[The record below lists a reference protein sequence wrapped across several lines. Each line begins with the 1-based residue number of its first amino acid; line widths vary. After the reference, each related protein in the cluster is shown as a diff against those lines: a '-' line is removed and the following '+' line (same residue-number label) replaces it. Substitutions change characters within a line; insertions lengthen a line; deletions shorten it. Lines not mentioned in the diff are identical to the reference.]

1 MSINNVNVTGRITND
16 IELRRTNNSGK
27 AVINFT
33 IAVNSYFKEEPEWV
47 DCVIWG
53 KLAENLATYCGK
65 GSLIGIT
72 GRLQTSSYENQDGR
86 RIKTTEV
93 VVERLE
99 FLGSSNRQQNNQNN
113 QSNQNYQNNYNQ
125 GYQQQNYNQNY
136 QGNQNSQ
143 YNRNNQN
150 NGNNRNVRG
159 YQHNNSNYTNNSNN
173 SNNYNGQNM
182 QTYVPNNQNYQNAS
196 SDLNTQ
202 VNQSFQS
209 DNLNYDDNSFDLDNY
224 DMLEDD
230 IQF

>member
-27 AVINFT
+27 SVINFT

-65 GSLIGIT
+65 GSHIGIT

-86 RIKTTEV
+86 RIKKTEV

-99 FLGSSNRQQNNQNN
+99 FLGSSNRQQNNQY
-113 QSNQNYQNNYNQ
+113 NQNYQNNYNQ
-125 GYQQQNYNQNY
+125 GYQQQNYNQNNQY
-136 QGNQNSQ
+136 NQNSQ
-143 YNRNNQN
+143 NYQN

-159 YQHNNSNYTNNSNN
+159 YQNNNSNYSNN

-182 QTYVPNNQNYQNAS
+182 QTYVPNNQNFQDNQNYQNNQNFQNEFQNNENNEFV
-196 SDLNTQ
+196 DFEDPNT
-202 VNQSFQS
+202 NA
-209 DNLNYDDNSFDLDNY
+209 FDGY
-224 DMLEDD
+224 DMQEDD

>member
-99 FLGSSNRQQNNQNN
+99 FLGSSNRQQN
-113 QSNQNYQNNYNQ
+113 
-125 GYQQQNYNQNY
+125 YNQNY

-150 NGNNRNVRG
+150 YQNNGNNRNVRG
-159 YQHNNSNYTNNSNN
+159 YQHNNSNYSNN

-182 QTYVPNNQNYQNAS
+182 QTYVPNNQNYQNVQNAS
-196 SDLNTQ
+196 ADLNTQ
-202 VNQSFQS
+202 VNQSFQN

>member
-53 KLAENLATYCGK
+53 KLAENLAAYCGK
-65 GSLIGIT
+65 GSHIGLT

-86 RIKTTEV
+86 RIKKTEV
-93 VVERLE
+93 VVEKLE
-99 FLGSSNRQQNNQNN
+99 FLGSSNRQQNNQNYQNN
-113 QSNQNYQNNYNQ
+113 QRYPNNYNQ
-125 GYQQQNYNQNY
+125 SYQQQNYNQHY
-136 QGNQNSQ
+136 QGNQNPQ

-150 NGNNRNVRG
+150 YQNNENNRNVRE
-159 YQHNNSNYTNNSNN
+159 YQHNN

-182 QTYVPNNQNYQNAS
+182 QTYVPNNQNYQN
-196 SDLNTQ
+196 
-202 VNQSFQS
+202 VQS

-224 DMLEDD
+224 NILEDD